1 MPGRRPVGG
10 RRGARARSSM
20 TSMSAPRRP
29 ARVPGRDR
37 SDGLG
42 RDPRLRLLADE
53 SGYEIHGRIGAGGMG
68 IVYRA
73 QDADGRD
80 VAVKLLRPE
89 IADDPRARER
99 LAREVA
105 AQQRVRH
112 HNIARIVDAE
122 LDSSEAFV
130 VTEFVPGPTLEDA
143 VRDHDGLHPEAVREI
158 GLVLGET
165 LRDIHAAGVVHR
177 DLKPSNVLLRDARE
191 SDLVT
196 FDPDGAGLDPVI
208 IDFGIAQAAEESR
221 LTSAGLV
228 MGTAAYLDPEVVR
241 TNATGASSDWWS
253 WAALLAF
260 AATGREPF
268 GSGRADLVFFRA
280 ERGELDVDGLPADL
294 AAWLRDAL
302 RADPARRPEP
312 AELLRRLELLDLQ
325 RVGGPDGGA
334 GETKVLAAGGATE
347 AFATGGGAEATAAH
361 PRPDDARD
369 DDGPSGGSRTEALPR
384 IGETTETIP
393 RIGEATE
400 TLPAV
405 DGVPGAGG
413 LTEVLPVAGPTR
425 AVPLSGAE
433 ATEALPL
440 GGASRGEWSAEATA
454 ALPRVED
461 DRPGASGAPGSSA
474 VGRWDERPEPA
485 TEVMEPVRAE
495 TRVMPVIRDDQAPPH
510 RPALD
515 ASRRHPEV
523 PPQGAPYAYPP
534 QPRPQA
540 PMQQHAGPGAQ
551 QAAPYGY
558 GPGGQ
563 ALPVPAYGLPEA
575 RARRRPLLVW
585 LGHAI
590 LIALAVVAPYISLAL
605 VMVLGALARTWER
618 SHRSLESARRRGGGA
633 GARTRVSWGVGI
645 AAPFRFL
652 LGLLEL
658 VLTVVFP
665 LLLGVLLA
673 VCTDAVLHYGMGTE
687 MPSGALFGIVMTVT
701 ILLTWVGIGSA
712 TTRSG
717 AHRLLDAA
725 APDRVWGLVIGALLA
740 LLLAAVIATALA
752 RGGLVDYFPFVT
764 WPRFDE
770 LLPWRS

>member
-1 MPGRRPVGG
+1 
-10 RRGARARSSM
+10 M
-20 TSMSAPRRP
+20 TCMSAPRRP
-29 ARVPGRDR
+29 ARAPGRDR

-241 TNATGASSDWWS
+241 ANATGSSSDWWS

-280 ERGELDVDGLPADL
+280 ERGELDVEGLPVDL

-302 RADPARRPEP
+302 RADPDRRPDPE
-312 AELLRRLELLDLQ
+312 ELLRRLELLDLQ
-325 RVGGPDGGA
+325 RAGSPEGA
-334 GETKVLAAGGATE
+334 PGETELLAPAGVTEALAAGGAPERT
-347 AFATGGGAEATAAH
+347 T
-361 PRPDDARD
+361 DDIGPIDADRG
-369 DDGPSGGSRTEALPR
+369 DGPPSGSRTEALPR
-384 IGETTETIP
+384 IGETTEALTP
-393 RIGEATE
+393 ADGALEA
-400 TLPAV
+400 
-405 DGVPGAGG
+405 GGG
-413 LTEVLPVAGPTR
+413 LTEVLPVAGSTR
-425 AVPLSGAE
+425 ALPLAAAE
-433 ATEALPL
+433 ATEAPPAI
-440 GGASRGEWSAEATA
+440 GVTGDDGRAEPTA
-454 ALPRVED
+454 APPRLED

-474 VGRWDERPEPA
+474 AGRWDERAEPA

-495 TRVMPVIRDDQAPPH
+495 TRVMPVIRDDQAPPRH
-510 RPALD
+510 PAHD
-515 ASRRHPEV
+515 ASPQYPV
-523 PPQGAPYAYPP
+523 APPQWAPYASPP

-540 PMQQHAGPGAQ
+540 PVQQQ
-551 QAAPYGY
+551 TAPYGYGDGY

-563 ALPVPAYGLPEA
+563 ALPAPAYGLPEA

-590 LIALAVVAPYISLAL
+590 LVALAVVAPYISLAL
-605 VMVLGALARTWER
+605 VLVLGALARTWER
-618 SHRSLESARRRGGGA
+618 SHRSLAAARSRGRGGGA
-633 GARTRVSWGVGI
+633 RAFWSVGL

-652 LGLLEL
+652 LGLVEL

-673 VCTDAVLHYGMGTE
+673 VSTDAVLNYGMGIE
-687 MPSGALFGIVMTVT
+687 MPSGALFGIAMAVT

-740 LLLAAVIATALA
+740 LLLAAVIGTALA